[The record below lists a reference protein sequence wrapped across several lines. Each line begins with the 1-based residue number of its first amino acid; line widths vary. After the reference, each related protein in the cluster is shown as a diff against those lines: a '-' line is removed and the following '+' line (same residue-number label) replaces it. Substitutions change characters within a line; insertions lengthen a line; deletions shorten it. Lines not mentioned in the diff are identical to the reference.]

1 MLGFTSLHNIAY
13 QNYQL
18 SASLKRIAVTT
29 LWPLGCLPILT
40 AFSSYQNYSE
50 TWNIAS
56 KFHNQKLQQAI
67 RRMNSESRVYTYET
81 LNLYTAFM
89 SKLNNAHP
97 ARNLKIR
104 TLLIP
109 CCVGVTSN
117 YSYGNFDKNGAK
129 KYVVC
134 EKPENDWH
142 ESSCIWNPH
151 FANSIRNI
159 QRKKL
164 YEEEEN

>member
-1 MLGFTSLHNIAY
+1 MLGFTSFHNIAY

-29 LWPLGCLPILT
+29 LWLLGCLPILS

-97 ARNLKIR
+97 ARNLKLR

-117 YSYGNFDKNGAK
+117 YSW
-129 KYVVC
+129 
-134 EKPENDWH
+134 E
-142 ESSCIWNPH
+142 
-151 FANSIRNI
+151 
-159 QRKKL
+159 L
-164 YEEEEN
+164 